1 MDTLEK
7 LYARCRALNRRF
19 PDGNDPFRI
28 MTCLLEEN
36 GELAEQVNHF
46 EDAGLEREKHSE
58 PDRQKLAKEV
68 MDVLHN
74 ALRIAMYYGIEQEL
88 AAMIEDKYQRAKEEG
103 LI

>member
-1 MDTLEK
+1 MDTLDK

-28 MTCLLEEN
+28 MTCLLEEG

-46 EDAGLEREKHSE
+46 ENAGRKREKHGE
-58 PDRQKLAKEV
+58 PNKQKLTKEV

-88 AAMIEDKYQRAKEEG
+88 AAMIEDKYQQVKEEG